1 MVRSPFFD
9 GFQPNW
15 FHLECFFF
23 KKAWGAAGPEEM
35 QGLAELRPP
44 DQRAVA
50 DGFVALQ
57 AVAGA
62 QPAAAGGGKSKG
74 GKAAKA
80 EAAILA
86 DRSGELPAP
95 DGTALLRV
103 EHAKSARAKCR
114 YCEEKIEKGV
124 LRLGVRPRLGAAGL
138 AISIP
143 MGLD

>member
-1 MVRSPFFD
+1 MARMVRSPFFD

-62 QPAAAGGGKSKG
+62 QPASMSKADH
-74 GKAAKA
+74 KASHTCPP
-80 EAAILA
+80 I
-86 DRSGELPAP
+86 RP
-95 DGTALLRV
+95 
-103 EHAKSARAKCR
+103 SA
-114 YCEEKIEKGV
+114 
-124 LRLGVRPRLGAAGL
+124 
-138 AISIP
+138 
-143 MGLD
+143 